1 MLTLIALEDDSGPM
15 ALLAD
20 DGRGLSKECLDVS
33 VGDNLLGE
41 FDTGC
46 GGLCGV

>member
-1 MLTLIALEDDSGPM
+1 MLMEW
-15 ALLAD
+15 LAD
-20 DGRGLSKECLDVS
+20 AGRDLSKESLDAS
-33 VGDNLLGE
+33 VGDNFLGE